1 MSRASLRRKG
11 PRSGLSR
18 EASER
23 AGLGESGSFF
33 LRSGEGLAREGE
45 GDGGFFGRGEGVL
58 RLAESDLCGV
68 WLSGTEIRRGG
79 ASGGVLTDT
88 KPGMVTELAI
98 QMVMEEEKKMN
109 KWRNRKL
116 GSDSDRGLKDKK
128 VGTCEFQFH

>member
-58 RLAESDLCGV
+58 WLVESDLCGV
-68 WLSGTEIRRGG
+68 WASGTEIRRGG
-79 ASGGVLTDT
+79 ASGGVLTET
-88 KPGMVTELAI
+88 KPGMVVT
-98 QMVMEEEKKMN
+98 EEEDEEIGMTM
-109 KWRNRKL
+109 R
-116 GSDSDRGLKDKK
+116 SEAQAERGGCGFL
-128 VGTCEFQFH
+128 

>member
-23 AGLGESGSFF
+23 AGLGESRSFF
-33 LRSGEGLAREGE
+33 LRSGEGLAREAE
-45 GDGGFFGRGEGVL
+45 GDGGFLGRGEGVL

-88 KPGMVTELAI
+88 KPGMVIGGEGEQEA
-98 QMVMEEEKKMN
+98 KP
-109 KWRNRKL
+109 KL
-116 GSDSDRGLKDKK
+116 GSDQRHKQC
-128 VGTCEFQFH
+128 CEFL